1 MFSHFFSLCFFITVK
16 TSAVNEIQVQTVRQG
31 LSVAIKCGQ
40 NIVQDRKNPQH
51 FFVWYKMSLGKVP
64 QYIMRTFED
73 STKYRFARAFENG
86 HFTVSVSEVMF
97 DLIINDV
104 SEDDIGT
111 YFCGTVKA
119 NVVEFGSGTLLLFQA
134 EKIKWQLQ
142 TEMVFKDREYSTV
155 QCSLQAVT
163 ESCSGE
169 HSVYW
174 FRHGSNKSR
183 PEIIYTHGNRSDQC
197 KTDSDAGS
205 PTWTC
210 VYDLPRRYTNYS
222 DGGTYYCA
230 VAACGEI
237 FFGNGTKVDVEENNR
252 WIVTA
257 LIICNVS
264 SVIIIMALCGLLYK
278 NHQKGSVNGQSS
290 PSNKVEDTDGLN
302 YAALRFAQK
311 PSSSGIS
318 RVKDN
323 SDVYARV
330 RIQ

>member
-1 MFSHFFSLCFFITVK
+1 
-16 TSAVNEIQVQTVRQG
+16 
-31 LSVAIKCGQ
+31 
-40 NIVQDRKNPQH
+40 
-51 FFVWYKMSLGKVP
+51 
-64 QYIMRTFED
+64 MRTFED

-210 VYDLPRRYTNYS
+210 VYDLPRSYTRHS

-237 FFGNGTKVDVEENNR
+237 LFGNGTKVDVEEYNL
-252 WIVTA
+252 WIVIA
-257 LIICNVS
+257 LATS
-264 SVIIIMALCGLLYK
+264 SIFNIIMVVLVGILFK
-278 NHQKGSVNGQSS
+278 NQQKGASNYNQSHINQAEDFDV
-290 PSNKVEDTDGLN
+290 SNYTAV
-302 YAALRFAQK
+302 RFTQK
-311 PSSSGIS
+311 PLRYPESKT
-318 RVKDN
+318 VKMLKCLM
-323 SDVYARV
+323 
-330 RIQ
+330 I

>member
-1 MFSHFFSLCFFITVK
+1 MFSHFFTLCLFITVK
-16 TSAVNEIQVQTVRQG
+16 TSTVNEIQVQTVRQG

-40 NIVQDRKNPQH
+40 NIVQDRKNPENA
-51 FFVWYKMSLGKVP
+51 FVWYKMSLGKVP
-64 QYIMRTFED
+64 QYIMRTAENG
-73 STKYRFARAFENG
+73 TKYRFARAFLNS
-86 HFTVSVSEVMF
+86 HFAVSVSEEKF

-119 NVVEFGSGTLLLFQA
+119 NGVEFGSGTLLLFQA

-142 TEMVFKDREYSTV
+142 TEMVFKNREYSTV

-163 ESCSGE
+163 ESCTGE

-174 FRHGSNKSR
+174 FRHGSNKSH
-183 PEIIYTHGNRSDQC
+183 PGIIYTHGNRSDQC

-210 VYDLPRRYTNYS
+210 VYDLPRSYTRYS

-237 FFGNGTKVDVEENNR
+237 LFGNGTKVDVEENTR
-252 WIVTA
+252 WIVLT
-257 LIICNVS
+257 ICNVIS
-264 SVIIIMALCGLLYK
+264 VVIITVLGGLLCK
-278 NHQKGSVNGQSS
+278 NQQKRLLNYII
-290 PSNKVEDTDGLN
+290 EDTGGLN

-311 PSSSGIS
+311 PYTSGIS
-318 RVKDN
+318 TVMDK
-323 SDVYARV
+323 SDVYAQV
-330 RIQ
+330 KIQ